1 MTKAENIFLQEFN
14 TPYNTAP
21 FEQIT
26 NADYEP
32 AIEAGIEQQSAEI
45 NAIVNQ
51 RSTPTFENTII
62 ALENSGKILD
72 RVLNT
77 FYPLLSAECDDEM
90 MEISSRVIPK
100 LSEHSSNISLNEK
113 LWERIKFV
121 YEHKEQIELATED
134 SMLLQKT
141 YDSFARS
148 GANLEGKDRDTYRK
162 LSSELSELT
171 NKFGQNVLKELNAY
185 ELWLTEDELAGLPES
200 AIDAAKFAA
209 KDKGREGEYLITL
222 AAPSYIPFM
231 KFSSRADLRE
241 KLYMAY
247 NTRNTSGEYNN
258 IEIVKRI
265 TEIRLELSKLL
276 GSENY
281 AQHSL
286 KKQMAHNPENVYN
299 LLNQLKDA
307 YRPTLNVELEELTK
321 FASEYEKREVTLNA
335 WDYTYYHEKLKNSKF
350 DLSEEMLRPY
360 FKLDNVV
367 DGVFGLATKL
377 YGLQFTEQTDIAL
390 FHPEVKTYRVTDAD
404 GSYMG
409 ILYTDFFPRATK
421 RSGAWMT
428 DFRGQYIS
436 DDSVNHR
443 PHISI
448 TMNFTRPTDS
458 KPSLLTYSEV
468 ETFLHEFGHALHG
481 LLADTKY
488 ASLSGTNVTRD
499 FVELPSQFNENFL
512 SEREFLNTFAT
523 HYETGEVIPQELTDK
538 ISESSQF
545 GAGYQTIRQ
554 LNFGLLDM
562 AWHTIAEPVT
572 DAQEFEKQAIAQVA
586 VFPPI
591 DGCMI
596 SPQFSHIF
604 SGGYAAGYYSYKWAE
619 VLDADAYAVFKKKGL
634 FDAATAKS
642 FRDNILSKGGTID
655 PMELY
660 IKFKGSEPTIDALLK
675 RDGIETIS
683 DK

>member
-1 MTKAENIFLQEFN
+1 MKKIILILLTILPIMTKAENIFLQEFN

-512 SEREFLNTFAT
+512 SEIGRA
-523 HYETGEVIPQELTDK
+523 HV
-538 ISESSQF
+538 
-545 GAGYQTIRQ
+545 
-554 LNFGLLDM
+554 
-562 AWHTIAEPVT
+562 
-572 DAQEFEKQAIAQVA
+572 
-586 VFPPI
+586 
-591 DGCMI
+591 
-596 SPQFSHIF
+596 
-604 SGGYAAGYYSYKWAE
+604 
-619 VLDADAYAVFKKKGL
+619 
-634 FDAATAKS
+634 
-642 FRDNILSKGGTID
+642 
-655 PMELY
+655 
-660 IKFKGSEPTIDALLK
+660 
-675 RDGIETIS
+675 
-683 DK
+683 

>member
-14 TPYNTAP
+14 TPLNTAP
-21 FEQIT
+21 FDQIT

-32 AIEAGIEQQSAEI
+32 AIQAGIEQQIAEI

-62 ALENSGKILD
+62 ALENSGAVLD

-90 MEISSRVIPK
+90 MEISSRVIPQ
-100 LSEHSSNISLNEK
+100 LSEHSSNISLNEQ
-113 LWERIKFV
+113 LWERIKYV
-121 YEHKEQIELATED
+121 YNQREALNLDAED

-141 YDSFARS
+141 YDGFARS
-148 GANLEGKDRDTYRK
+148 GANLEGEAREKYRK
-162 LSSELSELT
+162 LSAEVSELT
-171 NKFGQNVLKELNAY
+171 NKFGQNALKEMNRY
-185 ELWLTEDELAGLPES
+185 ELWLSESDLTGLPES
-200 AIDAAKFAA
+200 AVDAASQAA
-209 KDKGREGEYLITL
+209 KNKGREGEYLITL
-222 AAPSYIPFM
+222 AAPSYMPFM

-241 KLYMAY
+241 QLYMAY
-247 NTRNTSGEYNN
+247 NTRNTSGEFNN
-258 IEIVKRI
+258 IDIVKRI
-265 TEIRLELSKLL
+265 TEIRLEISKLL

-286 KKQMAHNPENVYN
+286 QKQMAHNPENVYK

-307 YRPTLNVELEELTK
+307 YLPTLKSEIDELTK
-321 FASEYEKREVTLNA
+321 FASEYEQRTVILKP
-335 WDYTYYHEKLKNSKF
+335 WDYTYYYEKLKSSKF
-350 DLSEEMLRPY
+350 DLSEESLRPY
-360 FKLDNVV
+360 FELNNVV
-367 DGVFGLATKL
+367 SGVFSLATKL
-377 YGLQFTEQTDIAL
+377 YGLQFSEQTDIAV
-390 FHPEVKTYRVTDAD
+390 FHPDVKTYRVTDAD
-404 GSYMG
+404 GRYMG
-409 ILYTDFFPRATK
+409 VLYTDFFPRATK

-428 DFRGQYIS
+428 GFREQYITE
-436 DDSVNHR
+436 DGVNHR

-448 TMNFTRPTDS
+448 TMNFTPTTDS

-468 ETFLHEFGHALHG
+468 ETLLHEFGHALHG

-488 ASLSGTNVTRD
+488 ASLSGTNVARD

-512 SEREFLNTFAT
+512 GEREYLSTFAT
-523 HYETGEVIPQELTDK
+523 HYQTGEVIPQELTDR
-538 ISESSQF
+538 ITESAQF

-562 AWHTIAEPVT
+562 AWHTITEPVT
-572 DAQEFEKQAIAQVA
+572 DAAEFEKQALAPVA
-586 VFPPI
+586 VFSPI
-591 DGCMI
+591 NGCMI

-604 SGGYAAGYYSYKWAE
+604 AGGYAAGYYSYKWAE
-619 VLDADAYAVFKKKGL
+619 VLDADAYAVFKRNGL
-634 FDAATAKS
+634 FDPTTAKS

-660 IKFKGSEPTIDALLK
+660 INFRGSEPTIDALLE
-675 RDGIETIS
+675 RDGINVNS
-683 DK
+683 K

>member
-1 MTKAENIFLQEFN
+1 MTKAENIFLEEFK

-21 FEQIT
+21 FDKIS
-26 NADYEP
+26 NSDYEP
-32 AIEAGIEQQSAEI
+32 AIEAGIEQQIAEI

-51 RSTPTFENTII
+51 RSTPTFENTIV
-62 ALENSGKILD
+62 ALECSGKILD
-72 RVLNT
+72 RVLNI

-100 LSEHSSNISLNEK
+100 LSEHSSNITLNHK

-121 YEHKEQIELATED
+121 YENRKQLTLNAED

-148 GANLEGKDRDTYRK
+148 GANLEGADRETYRK

-171 NKFGQNVLKELNAY
+171 NKFGQNVLKEINKF
-185 ELWLTEDELAGLPES
+185 ELWLTKEELAGLPES
-200 AIDAAKFAA
+200 AIEAAKFAA
-209 KDKGREGEYLITL
+209 KEREREGEYLITL

-231 KFSSRADLRE
+231 KYSSSAELRE

-247 NTRNTSGEYNN
+247 NTRNTAGEYNN
-258 IEIVKRI
+258 LDIVKRI

-276 GSENY
+276 GAENY

-286 KKQMAHNPENVYN
+286 KKQMAHNPENVYQ

-307 YRPTLNVELEELTK
+307 YRPTLTAEIDELTQ
-321 FASEYEKREVTLNA
+321 FASEYEKRAVTLNA

-360 FKLDNVV
+360 FELNNVV
-367 DGVFGLATKL
+367 SGVFGLATKL

-390 FHPEVKTYRVTDAD
+390 FNPEVKTYKVTDLD

-428 DFRGQYIS
+428 GFRDQFIS
-436 DDSVNHR
+436 ANSVNNR

-458 KPSLLTYSEV
+458 KPSLLTYYEV

-481 LLADTKY
+481 LLANTKY
-488 ASLSGTNVTRD
+488 ASLSGTSVARD
-499 FVELPSQFNENFL
+499 FVELPSQFNENYL
-512 SEREFLNTFAT
+512 AEREFLNTFAT
-523 HYETGEVIPQELTDK
+523 HYETGEIIPVEITDK
-538 ISESSQF
+538 ITESSQF

-562 AWHTIAEPVT
+562 AWHTITEPVT
-572 DAQEFEKQAIAQVA
+572 DAQEFEKEAIAQVA
-586 VFPPI
+586 VFPHI
-591 DGCMI
+591 NGCMI

-619 VLDADAYAVFKKKGL
+619 VLDADAYAVFKQNGL

-675 RDGIETIS
+675 RDGIETYF